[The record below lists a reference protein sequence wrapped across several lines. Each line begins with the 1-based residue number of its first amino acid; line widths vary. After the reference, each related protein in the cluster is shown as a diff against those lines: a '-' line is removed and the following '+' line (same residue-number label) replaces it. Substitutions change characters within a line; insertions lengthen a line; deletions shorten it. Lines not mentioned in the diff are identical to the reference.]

1 MKVRLGIAGLALAA
15 MLLSAQPAAA
25 DSSPS
30 APALLAGA
38 SRLNDELALLGQGS
52 SSLGPPGDRAL
63 SELRFENSDGYA
75 ITVVAYGQ
83 TVALSVTHADAHRR
97 QKGRGPASTVTYLA
111 HGKVTPTS
119 IAASFG
125 DRGRIDVR
133 FRPSGRQL
141 RANRKAGCQRSSD
154 GVLARFGVFAGE
166 LRFQGEDGFTSAEVH
181 RVPGRA
187 VDFNALV
194 ACLLGATPR
203 GQRAVPPAPK
213 LPWGLRLPGADVGV
227 RPATPETPGVRTHP
241 SVGPKPTT
249 LLADRKTPLTRTAF
263 AARVRGR
270 GKVHLLAL
278 ESASEGSIGVIRFVK
293 AQAAPSALS
302 VDGILS
308 SASVKPPAPF
318 SGTGAY
324 EQGPGNAKSWT
335 GSLAVSFL
343 GAPHVPL
350 TGSPFVARLA
360 RGW

>member
-1 MKVRLGIAGLALAA
+1 MKARLACAGLALAA
-15 MLLSAQPAAA
+15 ALLFAQAAA
-25 DSSPS
+25 AKSSPP

-38 SRLNDELALLGQGS
+38 SQLSDELALLGQGS
-52 SSLGPPGDRAL
+52 SALGLPRDQAL

-83 TVALSVTHADAHRR
+83 TVALGVTRAHPRR
-97 QKGRGPASTVTYLA
+97 KGRGPASTATYLA

-125 DRGRIDVR
+125 DRGRIDLR
-133 FRPSGRQL
+133 FRPSGRKL
-141 RANRKAGCQRSSD
+141 RATHDAGCKRPGG
-154 GVLARFGVFAGE
+154 GVLARFGTFAGE
-166 LRFQGEDGFTSAEVH
+166 LRFRGEGGFTSAEVH

-187 VDFNALV
+187 VNFGALV
-194 ACLLGATPR
+194 ACLFGATPH
-203 GQRAVPPAPK
+203 GQRALLPAPK
-213 LPWGLRLPGADVGV
+213 LPWGLHLPGADVGV
-227 RPATPETPGVRTHP
+227 RQATPHTPGVQTHP
-241 SVGPKPTT
+241 SHGPRATT
-249 LLADRKTPLTRTAF
+249 LLADHKTPLTRTVF
-263 AARVRGR
+263 AAQARGR
-270 GKVHLLAL
+270 GQVRLLAL

-293 AQAAPSALS
+293 AQADPSVFS

-308 SASVKPPAPF
+308 SASIAPPAPF

-324 EQGPGNAKSWT
+324 EQGPGNAKNWT

-350 TGSPFVARLA
+350 TGSPFVARLS

>member
-1 MKVRLGIAGLALAA
+1 MKSRLACACLALVAT
-15 MLLSAQPAAA
+15 LLCAQPAAA
-25 DSSPS
+25 RPLPS
-30 APALLAGA
+30 APALLSGA

-52 SSLGPPGDRAL
+52 SAFRLPDDQTV
-63 SELRFENSDGYA
+63 SELMFKNKDGYA
-75 ITVVAYGQ
+75 VAVVAHGQ
-83 TVALSVTHADAHRR
+83 TVALRIAHAD
-97 QKGRGPASTVTYLA
+97 GRGKGSSRGSTATYLA

-133 FRPSGRQL
+133 FRPSGHKL
-141 RANRKAGCQRSSD
+141 RATRKAGCKSPSG

-166 LRFQGEDGFTSAEVH
+166 LRFQGEGGFTSAEVH
-181 RVPGRA
+181 RVRGRS

-203 GQRAVPPAPK
+203 GQRAVLPTPK
-213 LPWGLRLPGADVGV
+213 LPWGIHLPGVDAWV
-227 RPATPETPGVRTHP
+227 RRASPETPGVQTHP
-241 SVGPKPTT
+241 SHGPKSTT
-249 LLADRKTPLTRTAF
+249 LLADRKTPLTRTVF
-263 AARVRGR
+263 AAQVRGR
-270 GKVHLLAL
+270 GPVRLLAL
-278 ESASEGSIGVIRFVK
+278 ESASEGSIGVIRVVK
-293 AQAAPSALS
+293 TRAARSILS

-324 EQGPGNAKSWT
+324 QQGPGNAKNWT

-350 TGSPFVARLA
+350 TGPPFVARLA

>member
-1 MKVRLGIAGLALAA
+1 MKPRLACAGLALLAA
-15 MLLSAQPAAA
+15 LLCAQPAAA
-25 DSSPS
+25 ESSPS

-38 SRLNDELALLGQGS
+38 SQLNDELALLGQGS
-52 SSLGPPGDRAL
+52 SAIGPPGDQAL
-63 SELRFENSDGYA
+63 SELKFENSDGYA
-75 ITVVAYGQ
+75 IAVVAHDQ
-83 TVALSVTHADAHRR
+83 TVALRIAHVH
-97 QKGRGPASTVTYLA
+97 GRGKGSSRASTATYLA

-119 IAASFG
+119 IVASFG

-133 FRPSGRQL
+133 FKPSGRNL
-141 RANRKAGCQRSSD
+141 RATRKAGCKRPGG

-166 LRFQGEDGFTSAEVH
+166 LRFQGEGGFTSAEVH
-181 RVPGRA
+181 RVPGRS
-187 VDFNALV
+187 VDFSALV
-194 ACLLGATPR
+194 ACLFGATAR
-203 GQRAVPPAPK
+203 GQRAVLPAPK
-213 LPWGLRLPGADVGV
+213 LPWGIHLPGADVGV
-227 RPATPETPGVRTHP
+227 RRASPETPGVRTHP
-241 SVGPKPTT
+241 SRDPKPTT
-249 LLADRKTPLTRTAF
+249 LLADRKTPLTRTVF
-263 AARVRGR
+263 AAQTRGR
-270 GKVHLLAL
+270 GRVRLLAL

-293 AQAAPSALS
+293 AEADPSAFK

>member
-1 MKVRLGIAGLALAA
+1 MRIRPACICLALVAA
-15 MLLSAQPAAA
+15 LLCAQPAAA
-25 DSSPS
+25 EPSPS

-52 SSLGPPGDRAL
+52 SSLGAPGDQVL
-63 SELRFENSDGYA
+63 SELKFENSDGYA
-75 ITVVAYGQ
+75 ITVVAFGQ
-83 TVALSVTHADAHRR
+83 TVSLSVAHPHGRR
-97 QKGRGPASTVTYLA
+97 KGHGPASTTTYLA
-111 HGKVTPTS
+111 HGKVTPAS

-133 FRPSGRQL
+133 FRPSGREL
-141 RANRKAGCQRSSD
+141 RATHKAGCKRPGG

-166 LRFQGEDGFTSAEVH
+166 LRFRGEGGFTSVEAH

-187 VDFNALV
+187 VDFSALV
-194 ACLLGATPR
+194 ACLYGATPHDR
-203 GQRAVPPAPK
+203 QAVLPAPK
-213 LPWGLRLPGADVGV
+213 LPWGIRLPGADVGV
-227 RPATPETPGVRTHP
+227 RRATSETPSVQTHP
-241 SVGPKPTT
+241 SRGPKPTT
-249 LLADRKTPLTRTAF
+249 LLAEHKTPLTRTAF
-263 AARVRGR
+263 AAQARGR
-270 GKVHLLAL
+270 GRVHLLAF

-293 AQAAPSALS
+293 AEADPSVFS
-302 VDGILS
+302 VNGILS

>member
-1 MKVRLGIAGLALAA
+1 MKPLLSCACLGLLAA
-15 MLLSAQPAAA
+15 LLCAQPAVAE
-25 DSSPS
+25 SPPS
-30 APALLAGA
+30 ASALLAGTA
-38 SRLNDELALLGQGS
+38 QLNDELALLGQGS
-52 SSLGPPGDRAL
+52 SSLGAPGDQVL
-63 SELRFENSDGYA
+63 SELKFENSDGYA

-83 TVALSVTHADAHRR
+83 TVSLSVAHSHGRR
-97 QKGRGPASTVTYLA
+97 NGRGLASDVTYLA

-133 FRPSGRQL
+133 FQPSGRKL
-141 RANRKAGCQRSSD
+141 RATRKAGCKSPGG

-166 LRFQGEDGFTSAEVH
+166 LRFQGEGGFTSVEAH

-194 ACLLGATPR
+194 ACLFGATPHDR
-203 GQRAVPPAPK
+203 QAVLPAPK
-213 LPWGLRLPGADVGV
+213 LPWGIHLPGADVGA
-227 RPATPETPGVRTHP
+227 RRATPETPSVQTHP
-241 SVGPKPTT
+241 SRGPKPTT
-249 LLADRKTPLTRTAF
+249 LLADHKTPLTRTVF
-263 AARVRGR
+263 AAQVRGR
-270 GKVHLLAL
+270 GKVRLLAV

-293 AQAAPSALS
+293 TQADPSVLS

-308 SASVKPPAPF
+308 RATVKPPAPF

-350 TGSPFVARLA
+350 TGAPFLARLA

>member
-1 MKVRLGIAGLALAA
+1 MKSRLACACLALLAA
-15 MLLSAQPAAA
+15 LLCAQPAAA
-25 DSSPS
+25 APAPS
-30 APALLAGA
+30 ASTLLTGA
-38 SRLNDELALLGQGS
+38 SQLNDELALLGQGS
-52 SSLGPPGDRAL
+52 SALGLAGDQAL
-63 SELRFENSDGYA
+63 SELKFENSDGYA

-83 TVALSVTHADAHRR
+83 SVALSVTHARR
-97 QKGRGPASTVTYLA
+97 GSSSASTATYLA

-133 FRPSGRQL
+133 FQPSGREL
-141 RANRKAGCQRSSD
+141 HATHKAGCKRPGG

-166 LRFQGEDGFTSAEVH
+166 LRFQGEGGFTSAEVH
-181 RVPGRA
+181 RVPGRS
-187 VDFNALV
+187 VDFSALV
-194 ACLLGATPR
+194 ACLFGGTPGGR
-203 GQRAVPPAPK
+203 QAVLPAPK
-213 LPWGLRLPGADVGV
+213 LPWGIRLPGADAGA
-227 RPATPETPGVRTHP
+227 RGASLETPGVRTHP
-241 SVGPKPTT
+241 SNSPKPTT
-249 LLADRKTPLTRTAF
+249 LLADRKTPLTRTVF
-263 AARVRGR
+263 AAQIRDRAPLR
-270 GKVHLLAL
+270 LLAV

-293 AQAAPSALS
+293 SEARPSLFS
-302 VDGILS
+302 FDGILS

-350 TGSPFVARLA
+350 TGSSFVVGLA

>member
-1 MKVRLGIAGLALAA
+1 MKSRLACACLALFAA
-15 MLLSAQPAAA
+15 LLCAQPAAA
-25 DSSPS
+25 EPAPS

-38 SRLNDELALLGQGS
+38 SQLNGELALLGQGS
-52 SSLGPPGDRAL
+52 SALGLPGDQAL
-63 SELRFENSDGYA
+63 SELKFENSDGYA

-83 TVALSVTHADAHRR
+83 SVALSITHAHGRR
-97 QKGRGPASTVTYLA
+97 KGSSPASTATYLA

-133 FRPSGRQL
+133 FQPSGRKL
-141 RANRKAGCQRSSD
+141 RATHKAGCKRPGG
-154 GVLARFGVFAGE
+154 GVLARFGIFAGE
-166 LRFQGEDGFTSAEVH
+166 LRFQGEGGFTSAEVH
-181 RVPGRA
+181 RVPGRS
-187 VDFNALV
+187 VDFSALV
-194 ACLLGATPR
+194 ACLFGATPH
-203 GQRAVPPAPK
+203 GHQAVLAAPK
-213 LPWGLRLPGADVGV
+213 LPWGLHLPGADVGV
-227 RPATPETPGVRTHP
+227 RRASPETPGVRTHP
-241 SVGPKPTT
+241 SRGPKPTT
-249 LLADRKTPLTRTAF
+249 LLVDHKTPLTRTVF
-263 AARVRGR
+263 AAQARGR
-270 GKVHLLAL
+270 GPLRLLAL

-293 AQAAPSALS
+293 TEADPSVFS
-302 VDGILS
+302 VDSILS